1 MPSPVEFVPE
11 PAAEVVVVD
20 DTPLPPQPRL
30 TAHRIVPAL
39 AGGVFAGLLLVGLGC
54 TPFFTPQKARPVP
67 ELPTIVN
74 SAYGDDDAGSRFAR
88 VTERPAAA
96 SPTVVQAAA
105 PAAAPAAASAA
116 REPATSSSYG
126 GTIPPERAPN
136 RFSIACD
143 PPHSGEGS
151 HEPGPETAV
160 LQGIMAA
167 AASKA
172 VLINGVLYREGD
184 LFGASACPW
193 RVAKIDPAWVRFEK
207 TFGDRVC
214 GVTVRWQNPSADKPQ
229 QQASAKPRA
238 MTSVSRKR

>member
-20 DTPLPPQPRL
+20 ETPLPPPPRL

-54 TPFFTPQKARPVP
+54 TPFFTPQKARVAP

-74 SAYGDDDAGSRFAR
+74 SAYRDDFA
-88 VTERPAAA
+88 EKPFGRPAAA
-96 SPTVVQAAA
+96 QPPSTEAAQVVA
-105 PAAAPAAASAA
+105 PAPVPAASSTASADHSS
-116 REPATSSSYG
+116 ATYG
-126 GTIPPERAPN
+126 GSIPVASPPN
-136 RFSIACD
+136 RFIISCD
-143 PPHSGEGS
+143 PPHAGEDRNA
-151 HEPGPETAV
+151 PRPETAI

-167 AASKA
+167 AANKA
-172 VLINGVLYREGD
+172 VLIDGVLYREGD
-184 LFGASACPW
+184 PFGASACPW

-214 GVTVRWQNPSADKPQ
+214 GVTIRWQSGSDKPQ
-229 QQASAKPRA
+229 QATAKQRLA
-238 MTSVSRKR
+238 VTSVSRSR